1 MYAGYKTIMMQTCV
15 AMMTATTR
23 RIAKEL
29 VLSMQFNDQSG
40 M

>member
-1 MYAGYKTIMMQTCV
+1 MYAGYKTIMMQSSVT
-15 AMMTATTR
+15 MMTATTR

>member
-1 MYAGYKTIMMQTCV
+1 MYAGYKTIMMQTSV

-29 VLSMQFNDQSG
+29 VMQFNDQSG